1 MRRTSARKPAVTGA
15 TSMADDEVWL
25 RLYEKGIEG
34 GRSEGEATA
43 HADAGTSA
51 FKRRFAK
58 VSAEGGTLSR
68 AVVAS
73 VKADLPKEP
82 K

>member
-1 MRRTSARKPAVTGA
+1 MRRNISRRPAVTGV

-51 FKRRFAK
+51 FKRRFAQ
-58 VSAEGGTLSR
+58 VSAEGETVSK